1 MDQANTSPKRILN
14 LTKII
19 LLTASFFLLP
29 VSPLLIFHPEFVPAA
44 RAAGYYQRG
53 QASYYGAKYHGRPT
67 ANGETFNQNALT
79 AAHPSLPFGTVVQV
93 KNPANGRTVSV
104 RINDRGP
111 FVGGRIID
119 LSRAAASELGLIQ
132 SGVGTVEIYR

>member
-1 MDQANTSPKRILN
+1 MLRN
-14 LTKII
+14 II
-19 LLTASFFLLP
+19 LFASLFFLAPVTLP
-29 VSPLLIFHPEFVPAA
+29 SLLSVA
-44 RAAGYYQRG
+44 RVDSSAQAAGYYQRG

-67 ANGETFNQNALT
+67 ASGETFNQNALT
-79 AAHPSLPFGTVVQV
+79 AAHPSLPFGTTVRV
-93 KNPANGRTVSV
+93 KNVANGRTVSV

-119 LSRAAASELGLIQ
+119 LSRAAASQLGMVQ